1 MNLDFNIEEFNIP
14 LIIIFPLVICFSL
27 LPLIKIL
34 AYKFILLDKPD
45 YRKIH
50 KKALPNIGGLGIF
63 ISYLICIF
71 PIKYFTNI
79 DFENFYII
87 LLSSTIILLIG
98 LADDVYNLSFKI
110 RLGIQFLISAFNWSN
125 GISISNINFDLLN
138 YGRYNFEIPN
148 FISLILTF
156 LWISGIINAINW
168 IDGING
174 LSSGVVILI
183 LIGVAKIAYTKKLIS
198 LFLITL
204 ILIGSCLG
212 FLIHNLKPNNII
224 MGDNGSNF
232 LGFNLAILCLYAGS
246 DSDIYKEN
254 LSLMPLIPIFLLGFP
269 CLDMVR
275 VIYKRIRN
283 KRSPFLPDK
292 NHMHHLL
299 LDLKFSNIKT
309 ILFIF
314 SLTIYSISICFLFTD
329 LNNKII
335 IFILANLNLLLFLLI
350 SRRKLFIRTG

>member
-1 MNLDFNIEEFNIP
+1 
-14 LIIIFPLVICFSL
+14 
-27 LPLIKIL
+27 
-34 AYKFILLDKPD
+34 
-45 YRKIH
+45 
-50 KKALPNIGGLGIF
+50 
-63 ISYLICIF
+63 
-71 PIKYFTNI
+71 
-79 DFENFYII
+79 
-87 LLSSTIILLIG
+87 
-98 LADDVYNLSFKI
+98 
-110 RLGIQFLISAFNWSN
+110 FLISAFNWSN

-246 DSDIYKEN
+246 DSDLYKEN

-283 KRSPFLPDK
+283 KRSPFLPD
-292 NHMHHLL
+292 
-299 LDLKFSNIKT
+299 
-309 ILFIF
+309 
-314 SLTIYSISICFLFTD
+314 
-329 LNNKII
+329 
-335 IFILANLNLLLFLLI
+335 
-350 SRRKLFIRTG
+350 